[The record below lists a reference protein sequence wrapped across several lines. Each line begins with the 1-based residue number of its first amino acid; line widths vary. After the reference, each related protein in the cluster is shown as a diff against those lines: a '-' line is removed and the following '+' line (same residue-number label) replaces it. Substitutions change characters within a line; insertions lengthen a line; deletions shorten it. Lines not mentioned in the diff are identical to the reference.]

1 MTREWYIGLVGGL
14 SFGIIVSAWATRFG
28 YGPNDLA
35 VAAVSVATIGLVGC
49 LVHSW
54 ESRQ

>member
-14 SFGIIVSAWATRFG
+14 SFGIIMSAWAVRFG

-35 VAAVSVATIGLVGC
+35 VAAVAVATIGLVGC
-49 LVHSW
+49 LV
-54 ESRQ
+54 RQEARK